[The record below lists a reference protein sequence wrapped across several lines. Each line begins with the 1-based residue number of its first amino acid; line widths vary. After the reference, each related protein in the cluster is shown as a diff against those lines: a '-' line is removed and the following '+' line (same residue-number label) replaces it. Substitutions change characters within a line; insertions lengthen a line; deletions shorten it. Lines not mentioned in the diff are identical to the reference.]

1 MSWVFLWG
9 EKMPL
14 PTAAE
19 LTDPNA
25 TNTQMKQRLG
35 QLAENVVSKEIL
47 DTKVNTLLT
56 DADNLL
62 ENTTSIPGYIA
73 KNGTDKNESESS
85 NWRKTDFINVSHGD
99 RIQYSLTA
107 TNLVAVIAAYD
118 ASQTF
123 LRDLTNEFTLN
134 TPTQESGQIEIDD
147 PSIIYIRLSFTTLVS
162 YSFIRYKFK
171 LNEKLLDLNMI
182 SEKTIEDLNGSQNL
196 YSKATVVDNCAL
208 INNVTTSYSNWFTT
222 DFIAVTPNQKYITN
236 GASSGSTAGVGI
248 HCYDSSKNFISV
260 GLKQQANEPFTIP
273 SGVSFIRLSFTKP
286 ASPAMD
292 KIWVVKGE
300 QYKPD
305 IVVEKVAQFLNDN
318 PVVADQRYNGKTLM
332 TLGDSITDSTSTP
345 FTYPPIVADYFGMT
359 LFDGGW
365 SGRRIRNAFGR
376 TTIASDTNIL
386 ASHIITIAHGTN
398 DFKLETSLGTIDDSP
413 TPKATLDNATYNA
426 TTNQTDGT
434 FYADYKGVIEHIL
447 TVNPQARIML
457 ITPIRR
463 TQAAGTGTDTNAKG
477 HKLVDYVNAV
487 KEIAQYY
494 GLPVLDNYNTS
505 GFNTK
510 TIPTWTSDG
519 LHPTKWAQ
527 RNVMAQ
533 KIIGF
538 IEVN

>member
-1 MSWVFLWG
+1 
-9 EKMPL
+9 MPL

-25 TNTQMKQRLG
+25 TNTQMKERLG
-35 QLAENVVSKEIL
+35 QLAENVVSNEIL
-47 DTKVNTLLT
+47 DAKVNTLLT

-62 ENTTSIPGYIA
+62 ENTTLIPGYIA
-73 KNGTDKNESESS
+73 KDGRVPNVTES

-99 RIQYSLTA
+99 RIQYSLSA

-118 ASQTF
+118 ASKTF

-147 PSIIYIRLSFTTLVS
+147 PSIIYIRLSFNHLAS

-171 LNEKLLDLNMI
+171 LNEKLLDLDMI
-182 SEKTIEDLNGSQNL
+182 SEKTIEDLSGSQNL
-196 YSKATVVDNCAL
+196 YSKSTVTDNFPL
-208 INNVTTSYSNWFTT
+208 INNILTAGYPNWFTT
-222 DFIAVTPNQKYITN
+222 DFIAVTPEQSYTTN
-236 GASSGSTAGVGI
+236 GATSGSTAGVGI
-248 HCYDSSKNFISV
+248 HYYDSSKNFISV
-260 GLKQQANEPFTIP
+260 GLKQKANEPFIIP
-273 SGVSFIRLSFTKP
+273 SGVSFIRLSFAKP
-286 ASPAMD
+286 VSPAID

-332 TLGDSITDSTSTP
+332 TLGDSITDSTSKP

-426 TTNQTDGT
+426 TTNKTDGT

-447 TVNPQARIML
+447 TVNPQVRIML

-477 HKLVDYVNAV
+477 HKLIDYVNAI
-487 KEIAQYY
+487 KAIAEYY

-505 GFNTK
+505 GFNIK
-510 TIPTWTSDG
+510 TIPTWTGDG
-519 LHPTKWAQ
+519 LHPTEWAQ

-538 IEVN
+538 IESN

>member
-1 MSWVFLWG
+1 
-9 EKMPL
+9 MPL

-25 TNTQMKQRLG
+25 TNTQMKERLG
-35 QLAENVVSKEIL
+35 QLAENVVSNEIL
-47 DTKVNTLLT
+47 DAKVNTLLT

-62 ENTTSIPGYIA
+62 ENTTLIPGYIA
-73 KNGTDKNESESS
+73 KDGRVPNVTES

-99 RIQYSLTA
+99 RIQYSLSA

-118 ASQTF
+118 ASKTF

-147 PSIIYIRLSFTTLVS
+147 PSIVYIRLSLVHIAS

-171 LNEKLLDLNMI
+171 LNEKLLDLDMI
-182 SEKTIEDLNGSQNL
+182 SEKTIEDLSGSQNL
-196 YSKATVVDNCAL
+196 YSKSTVTDNFPL
-208 INNVTTSYSNWFTT
+208 INNILTAGYPNWFTT
-222 DFIAVTPNQKYITN
+222 DFIAVTPEQSYTTN
-236 GASSGSTAGVGI
+236 GATSGSTAGVGI
-248 HCYDSSKNFISV
+248 HYYDSSKNFISV
-260 GLKQQANEPFTIP
+260 GLKQKANEPFIIP
-273 SGVSFIRLSFTKP
+273 SGVSFIRLSFAKP
-286 ASPAMD
+286 VSPAID

-332 TLGDSITDSTSTP
+332 TLGDSITDSTSKP

-426 TTNQTDGT
+426 TTNKTDGT

-447 TVNPQARIML
+447 TVNPQVRIML

-477 HKLVDYVNAV
+477 HKLIDYVNAI
-487 KEIAQYY
+487 KAIAEYY

-505 GFNTK
+505 GFNIK
-510 TIPTWTSDG
+510 TIPTWTGDG
-519 LHPTKWAQ
+519 LHPTEWAQ

-538 IEVN
+538 IESN